1 MRRKARRPWPAAT
14 VCVHRPAY
22 SMSARGRDESRP
34 YIPDG
39 GPLLR
44 VLPTAGEKGRLE
56 QYGINGL
63 RYWGLEG
70 KGLAILQ
77 IVDELGWGVFEEIV
91 HQPVEGDVEGVIAG

>member
-1 MRRKARRPWPAAT
+1 MRRKARRPWLAAT

-44 VLPTAGEKGRLE
+44 VLPTAGEKCGLE
-56 QYGINGL
+56 QHGVDGL
-63 RYWGLEG
+63 HNRGFG
-70 KGLAILQ
+70 GRGLATLQ
-77 IVDELGWGVFEEIV
+77 IVDELRGGVFEEIV
-91 HQPVEGDVEGVIAG
+91 H